1 MRVSQSRILA
11 SFEKNKF
18 EYKSFK
24 IESNNITM
32 IGVRFLGKFHF
43 LSDLSIKWC
52 NFGSDI

>member
-1 MRVSQSRILA
+1 MRVSQSRTLA

-43 LSDLSIKWC
+43 FRDKAFQKNVLA
-52 NFGSDI
+52 